1 MTSSTDLLQRYF
13 QLNMSSK
20 LRRIISQ
27 IDHISRLATI
37 ELKSDFVA
45 LFYADVDS
53 GSFIPVSF
61 STTADVPDE
70 DIDLL
75 INRWSAGKNSKTMS
89 AELTPHPVDAG
100 DAFAAKCGFRYALK
114 YPCRENGAVS
124 GMIVAYFAEEPNWA
138 DSRRA
143 DKMSVIADILMDA
156 IATTREANL
165 VDNYSRRVSKLINM
179 FEIPLNENG
188 FKEVAGEIVR
198 RFAPVVPVRGIS
210 LYFRDTQRGGFRAQS
225 IAIDDKLPATFH
237 AGLTDIVAERY
248 RQQTADDQKSDHWYD
263 LSDCFTEMNL
273 AVASIEF
280 SVDKRFQ
287 YVLVAWTDVSDG
299 LHRNDRELL
308 RVFALFSR
316 VVLRN
321 ALLIRN
327 IRKAQRMIEK
337 TSGRMAD
344 VETTAALADMTSGV
358 AHEFNNIIGGVVGR
372 LQLIKMKSDDD
383 TFCDELDKI
392 ESLVM
397 EGARTI
403 KRIQEYTIGVRHKN
417 LGRIDLCEVVRRAAD
432 GAASGW
438 SKLATGRRI
447 EIAVN
452 LPPMPVE
459 IEGHEKDLRI
469 ALDKILENAVESSDE
484 GSTVEVSLTADGKD
498 AVVRIADNG
507 AGISRENRT
516 KIFYPFF
523 TSKPTRGAGLSLSI
537 VHGVISRHGARIR
550 VSDNKPKGTV
560 FELIF
565 DLPEAID
572 GDSDISSQA
581 QRSDHLKI
589 LVVDDDQQ
597 IREVLRDML
606 SLYGHA
612 LVTCPDAYAA
622 LKSLEAQEFDIL
634 ITDLGMPG
642 MSGLDLARVAHEN
655 HPTMPIAMITGWGT
669 QLNQDEVAAN
679 GIMAVLAKPFHLK
692 EVRELVQ
699 QLVQG
704 ASPRQVFSK

>member
-13 QLNMSSK
+13 QLNMNGK

-27 IDHISRLATI
+27 IDSISRLAAI
-37 ELKSDFVA
+37 ELKADFVA
-45 LFYADVDS
+45 LFHANVDS
-53 GSFIPVSF
+53 GGFIPVSF
-61 STTADVPDE
+61 STEAGIPDE
-70 DIDLL
+70 DVDLL
-75 INRWSAGKNSKTMS
+75 LRRWSGTGSGRTGS
-89 AELTPHPVDAG
+89 AKLTPHPVDAG

-114 YPCRENGAVS
+114 YPCGEKDAAS
-124 GMIVAYFAEEPNWA
+124 AIIVAYFAEEPNWLS
-138 DSRRA
+138 SRRA
-143 DKMSVIADILMDA
+143 DKIAVIADIFMDA
-156 IATTREANL
+156 VATTREANL
-165 VDNYSRRVSKLINM
+165 VDNYARRVSKLINM
-179 FEIPLNENG
+179 FEIPLNEGG
-188 FKEVAGEIVR
+188 FKEVAGEIVS
-198 RFAPVVPVRGIS
+198 RFAPIVPVRGMS
-210 LYFRDTQRGGFRAQS
+210 LYFRDTRRGGFRVQS
-225 IAIDDKLPATFH
+225 VAVDDKIPPIFH
-237 AGLTDIVAERY
+237 ADLADIVAQRY
-248 RQQTADDQKSDHWYD
+248 GQQFAEDSEADHWHD
-263 LSDCFTEMNL
+263 LSDGFSEMNL

-287 YVLVAWTDVSDG
+287 YVLVAWTDISDG

-308 RVFALFSR
+308 CIFALFSR

-327 IRKAQRMIEK
+327 IRRAQRMIEK

-372 LQLIKMKSDDD
+372 LQLIKMKSEDD
-383 TFCDELDKI
+383 TFCGELDKI

-403 KRIQEYTIGVRHKN
+403 KRIQEYTIGVRHKSLN
-417 LGRIDLCEVVRRAAD
+417 RIDLCETVRRAAE
-432 GAASGW
+432 GAGSDW
-438 SKLATGRRI
+438 IKLAAARRV

-452 LPPMPVE
+452 LPPAPVE
-459 IEGHEKDLRI
+459 IEGHEQDLRI

-484 GSTVEVSLTADGKD
+484 GSTIELSLAANGKD
-498 AVVRIADNG
+498 AVVRIADTG
-507 AGISRENRT
+507 VGISRENRT

-537 VHGVISRHGARIR
+537 VHGVISRHGGRVS
-550 VSDNKPKGTV
+550 VSDNQPKGTV
-560 FELIF
+560 FELAF
-565 DLPEAID
+565 DLPEAVD
-572 GDSDISSQA
+572 GDSDISSKS

-589 LVVDDDQQ
+589 LVVDDDEQ

-669 QLNQDEVAAN
+669 QLNQDEVTAN
-679 GIMAVLAKPFHLK
+679 GVMAVLAKPFHLK

-699 QLVQG
+699 QLVQD
-704 ASPRQVFSK
+704 ARPPEVFSK